1 MNFIYDIY
9 LNFQKDLYEFY
20 DWNTRDKIWHI
31 KKIPVF
37 KIETKNL
44 KEIIENEVLFDESKL
59 NIENLCEYYEG
70 KGIKK
75 LKCAFLL
82 TDGCNVIAINSYNNC
97 NYKSKLLLF
106 EEEDVCKEVKKI
118 KKSTIEYRIENK
130 ININSDLTRK
140 EQNILNKID
149 LFLKELKTNKEEEMI
164 KYIYYECFNEK
175 ENNID
180 KIYKSIFNEL
190 KYNFN
195 SIGPKIYTFYKIK
208 KNQCI

>member
-1 MNFIYDIY
+1 M
-9 LNFQKDLYEFY
+9 
-20 DWNTRDKIWHI
+20 
-31 KKIPVF
+31 
-37 KIETKNL
+37 
-44 KEIIENEVLFDESKL
+44 
-59 NIENLCEYYEG
+59 LCVE
-70 KGIKK
+70 KR
-75 LKCAFLL
+75 
-82 TDGCNVIAINSYNNC
+82 
-97 NYKSKLLLF
+97 
-106 EEEDVCKEVKKI
+106 KI

-130 ININSDLTRK
+130 ININSNLTRK

-180 KIYKSIFNEL
+180 KIYKAIFNEL